1 MTGPMEPQG
10 KRPEEDKEKSGQFSH
25 GGTTPR
31 QSPKIDVVSYAAGI
45 NERLAVWILH
55 TVIQSTSERIT

>member
-45 NERLAVWILH
+45 NERLAV
-55 TVIQSTSERIT
+55 